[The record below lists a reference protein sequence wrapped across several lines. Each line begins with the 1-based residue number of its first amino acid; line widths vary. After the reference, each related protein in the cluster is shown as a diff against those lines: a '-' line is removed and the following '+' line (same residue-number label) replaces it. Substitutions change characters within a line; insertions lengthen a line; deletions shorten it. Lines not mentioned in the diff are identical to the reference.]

1 MKKLAIVL
9 AFAATP
15 VFADLNVKTRI
26 QDHYKD
32 STVHIPHTQR
42 VCNTV
47 DVPVYG
53 EERFDQGGAIVGG
66 IVGGLLG
73 SQIGKGSGNKV
84 ATGAGA
90 ITGAIIGGKK
100 DGNIV
105 SYRQEQQCHNETT
118 YEYRVDTEYS
128 HSTVTFWYEGKKY
141 VLSFQK

>member
-15 VFADLNVKTRI
+15 ALADSYNKTKVE
-26 QDHYKD
+26 DHYKD
-32 STVHIPHTQR
+32 STVRIPHTQR

-100 DGNIV
+100 DGSV
-105 SYRQEQQCHNETT
+105 VGYRREEQCHNETT

>member
-9 AFAATP
+9 ALTATP
-15 VFADLNVKTRI
+15 ALADLNVKTRI

-32 STVHIPHTQR
+32 STVRIPHTQR

-53 EERFDQGGAIVGG
+53 EEQFDQGDAIVGG
-66 IVGGLLG
+66 IIGGLIG

-105 SYRQEQQCHNETT
+105 SYRQEEQCHNETV
-118 YEYRVDTEYS
+118 YEYRVDTDYS
-128 HSTVTFWYEGKKY
+128 HSTVIFWYEGKKY